1 MRWLTEQAVL
11 VCRHELGIVTIQP
24 TQDLVRVQGLRAL
37 VAPNPEGRPIVG
49 CPNVGA
55 TIKPCTST
63 LAVRQGYSPWVR
75 INGSP
80 VALST
85 VVGLTD
91 GTPPGVVEYKVRH
104 TGQDLITEE
113 P

>member
-1 MRWLTEQAVL
+1 MRWLTEEAVL
-11 VCRHELGIVTIQP
+11 VCQHELGIVAIQP

-37 VAPNPEGRPIVG
+37 VAPDPVARPITG

-55 TIKPCTST
+55 TIKPCTAT
-63 LAVRQGYSPWVR
+63 LAVRHGYSPWVR
-75 INGSP
+75 IHGSP

-91 GTPPGVVEYKVRH
+91 GTPPGVIEYKVRH
-104 TGQDLITEE
+104 AGQDLIVET